1 MDLSISLY
9 FSRSEIAVSTQFG
22 RLKIW
27 ALGVV
32 VSSDFCNGGL
42 VIYLLEFKC
51 FILPDLV
58 RCFLQ
63 YRASSF
69 NFTL

>member
-1 MDLSISLY
+1 MDLPISQY
-9 FSRSEIAVSTQFG
+9 FSRSQIAVSARSG

-27 ALGVV
+27 TLGVV
-32 VSSDFCNGGL
+32 VSSDFCNGGI
-42 VIYLLEFKC
+42 VTYLLDFKC

-58 RCFLQ
+58 RYFLR
-63 YRASSF
+63 YPVSSF

>member
-1 MDLSISLY
+1 MDLSISSY
-9 FSRSEIAVSTQFG
+9 FLRSEIAVLTHFS

-32 VSSDFCNGGL
+32 VSSNFCSGGL

-51 FILPDLV
+51 FILPYLMHCLLRYPV
-58 RCFLQ
+58 
-63 YRASSF
+63 SSF
-69 NFTL
+69 NFIL

>member
-9 FSRSEIAVSTQFG
+9 FSRSEIAVSTQFS

-32 VSSDFCNGGL
+32 VSSDFCNGGI
-42 VIYLLEFKC
+42 VTYLLDFKC

-58 RCFLQ
+58 RYFLR
-63 YRASSF
+63 YPVSSF
-69 NFTL
+69 NFIL

>member
-51 FILPDLV
+51 LLLPDLAH
-58 RCFLQ
+58 CFLQ
-63 YRASSF
+63 YPASIL
-69 NFTL
+69 NFLL